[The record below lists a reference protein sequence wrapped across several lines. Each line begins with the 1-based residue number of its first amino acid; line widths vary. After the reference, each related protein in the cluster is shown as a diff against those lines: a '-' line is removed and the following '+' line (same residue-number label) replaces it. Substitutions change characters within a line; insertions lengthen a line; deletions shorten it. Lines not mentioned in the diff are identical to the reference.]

1 MSDPQPAG
9 KPLMVVTGGSRGIGR
24 AIVDKALGAGYRV
37 AVIDVDAD
45 ALTAMTADIGSSD
58 VFTANVDITDEAAVE
73 SWVSALVARVGVP
86 AALVNNA
93 GIVRMTRLEDI
104 SIRDWRAVVDVNL
117 TGTFVV
123 TQRVGR
129 RMIANGGGSIVSIGS
144 TASLAWT
151 VGGSGYPPAKA
162 GIAMLMQGVAVEWG
176 PYGIRANTVSPGYT
190 QTPMTAPIFADP
202 ASGQP
207 RLSRVALG
215 RVAQPSEIADVVVY
229 LCSAQ
234 ASYLTGQNIAVD
246 GGVTISS
253 LVAPLPTQP
262 VGH

>member
-1 MSDPQPAG
+1 MSDAQLAA

-24 AIVDKALGAGYRV
+24 AIVDKALSADYRV
-37 AVIDVDAD
+37 AVIDVDAR
-45 ALTAMTADIGSSD
+45 ALTAMTEDIGSPD
-58 VFTANVDITDEAAVE
+58 VFIANVDITDVAAVE
-73 SWVSALVARVGVP
+73 SWVSSLVAEAGVP
-86 AALVNNA
+86 QALVNNA

-104 SIRDWRAVVDVNL
+104 SIEDWRAVVDVNL

-151 VGGSGYPPAKA
+151 VGGSGYPPTKA
-162 GIAMLMQGVAVEWG
+162 GIAMLMQGVAIEWG
-176 PYGIRANTVSPGYT
+176 SYGVRANTVSPGYT

-202 ASGQP
+202 VSGQP

-234 ASYLTGQNIAVD
+234 ASYLTGQNITVD

-253 LVAPLPTQP
+253 LVAPLPTTP
-262 VGH
+262 AGR